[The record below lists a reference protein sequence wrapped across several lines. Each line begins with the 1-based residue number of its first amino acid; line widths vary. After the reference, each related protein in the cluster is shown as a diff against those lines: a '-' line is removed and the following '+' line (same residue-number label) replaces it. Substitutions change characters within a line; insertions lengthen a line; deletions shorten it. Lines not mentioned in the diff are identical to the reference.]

1 MSDTKISRVEM
12 GIELAGFWNSE
23 SRYDEY
29 YRDFVFVFGSVCTLA
44 DSKQIGWVAEI
55 SDAGYD
61 KIELAYSE
69 LMRFGWPRELDDD
82 NLF

>member
-12 GIELAGFWNSE
+12 GIELAGFWNSD

-61 KIELAYSE
+61 KIELAYNE

-82 NLF
+82 LF